1 MNDGNQERIIDSFLE
16 EMLTNQHPPDLT
28 EQIQARLRAELG
40 PERFQQLSSAKLG
53 SKSINGRGSRT
64 TRSSVSSWTSVSVA
78 GLTLAA
84 GLMLALALWK
94 YWPTAAPT
102 DTTQQAQVQPVPSVP
117 NPAKPEAP
125 APQIVVTPKPKELPL
140 PFDRMANDPLP
151 FSPEA
156 PLPELASRPPAAAP
170 VAALAEPAIV
180 RAIDER
186 FAKLWESQGI
196 SVADPLDKDQWITQ
210 VALRLSGATHSPASF
225 DSPQELSQKLVST
238 ATFAESF
245 ADRIASYWLKGTAEA
260 DPKHPAGKQLRSYL
274 AQQIVAKKPWNE
286 VLSSLINNSPD
297 QPQAVW
303 LAALAGGG
311 NHRLA
316 ARIGSLMLDEALAC
330 ARCHDASDNGRVVSM
345 DQDDYWSLVA
355 IFYGIDGK
363 ASKPNESSPTVRQLV
378 DNQPH
383 LFEGSKLPGVYFD
396 RPDGRVQAARYR
408 LPGGDNWRTME
419 NTQTPRESLALWMN
433 RSSITDQASV
443 NLAWRLVF
451 GRPLVAQHAAL
462 DGEGYSQRREI
473 LAMLA
478 EQFQAHNRD
487 MGKLVTWIVSSR
499 PFAGDTLAV
508 DRSRWLTASDDEIVH
523 WSNAA
528 ANFAVRLPDESANS
542 PLRNLES
549 ALARIDKWS
558 GSPDDRRSTL
568 AQPNS
573 SSVSKPKAVIKAQD
587 SEPLVGYLIHSVKP
601 NHAQSLFINRL
612 VKSKLNWHQQV
623 DHIAGLVGEP
633 AGNARL
639 HSQAQKILDAKD
651 GDRAAALF
659 QLLQGALLCHE
670 AL

>member
-1 MNDGNQERIIDSFLE
+1 MNDGNQERIVDSFLE

-40 PERFQQLSSAKLG
+40 PERFQQLRTTKLG
-53 SKSINGRGSRT
+53 IQSAQSNALRASS
-64 TRSSVSSWTSVSVA
+64 SSVSPWTRVSVA

-84 GLMLALALWK
+84 GLMLAFAIWK
-94 YWPTAAPT
+94 YWPSAAST
-102 DTTQQAQVQPVPSVP
+102 DASIQAQSQPTAVVPDVV
-117 NPAKPEAP
+117 KPEAT
-125 APQIVVTPKPKELPL
+125 APQLATAPKPKELPL
-140 PFDRMANDPLP
+140 PFNQLANDPLP
-151 FSPEA
+151 FSPDA
-156 PLPELASRPPAAAP
+156 ALPELDSRPPAAAP
-170 VAALAEPAIV
+170 VAALDEPAIV

-186 FAKLWESQGI
+186 FAKLWENEGI
-196 SVADPLDKDQWITQ
+196 SVADPLDKEQWIAQ
-210 VALRLSGATHSPASF
+210 VALRLSGASHSPASF
-225 DSPQELSQKLVST
+225 DSPQQLSQKLVGT

-286 VLSSLINNSPD
+286 VLASLISSSPD

-303 LAALAGGG
+303 LASLAGGG

-316 ARIGSLMLDEALAC
+316 GRIGSLMLDEALAC

-345 DQDDYWSLVA
+345 DQDDYWSIVA

-363 ASKPNESSPTVRQLV
+363 ASKPSETSPTVRQLV
-378 DNQPH
+378 DNQQH
-383 LFEGSKLPGVYFD
+383 LFEGTKIPGVYFD

-408 LPGGDNWRTME
+408 LPGGDDWRTMDSVS
-419 NTQTPRESLALWMN
+419 TPRESLARWMN

-462 DGEGYSQRREI
+462 DGEGYNQRREI

-487 MGKLVTWIVSSR
+487 MGKLVTWLVSSR
-499 PFAGDTLAV
+499 PFARDTLAV
-508 DRSRWLTASDDEIVH
+508 DRSRWLAASDDEIVH

-528 ANFAVRLPDESANS
+528 ANFAVRLPDEAANS
-542 PLRNLES
+542 SLRNMES

-558 GSPDDRRSTL
+558 GSPDDRRTTL
-568 AQPNS
+568 AQPTLS
-573 SSVSKPKAVIKAQD
+573 IPTKPKTIIKAQD
-587 SEPLVGYLIHSVKP
+587 AEPLTGYLIHSVKP